1 MAQAR
6 GVLFCIQPRQ
16 AAEEAAEKI
25 VAAGEG
31 AERVFRVAGVV
42 LLVAAQPLAAA
53 LFELFIVAAE
63 HHAVDQLG
71 GGVFPLA
78 QAAERGKQQP
88 RAHGERVLAGAAG
101 DDRAVDEL
109 RVLLDERLGQERAVG
124 KAEQRVFDAGVTA
137 AVKFG
142 DVRHVFHGVREHVAG
157 GVAERFGIGIAVAA
171 VIVRHHRIPQL
182 VQPPRELVVPR
193 RVLVHAVGDLDDAA
207 RAFYLPLAHEDLFS
221 VKCRKLHSTLP
232 VIMGCY
238 FFYCTLFFASC
249 KGINENFCKSG
260 YFAVP
265 RHIL

>member
-1 MAQAR
+1 MAQAC

-25 VAAGEG
+25 VAASEG
-31 AERVFRVAGVV
+31 AERVLRIAGVV
-42 LLVAAQPLAAA
+42 LFVAAQPLAAA

-63 HHAVDQLG
+63 HHAVDQLCR
-71 GGVFPLA
+71 GVFPLA

-101 DDRAVDEL
+101 DNRAADKV

-124 KAEQRVFDAGVTA
+124 KAEQHIFDAGITA

-142 DVRHVFHGVREHVAG
+142 DVRHVFHRIREHIAG
-157 GVAERFGIGIAVAA
+157 GVAERFGVGIAVAA

-193 RVLVHAVGDLDDAA
+193 RVLVHAVSDLDDAA
-207 RAFYLPLAHEDLFS
+207 RVFYLPLAHEDLFS

-238 FFYCTLFFASC
+238 FLYYILFSV
-249 KGINENFCKSG
+249 FCKEMNEIFFQRG
-260 YFAVP
+260 YFPVP